1 MTRYAGFLG
10 IMLLVLASF
19 TPRDEP
25 QRDRQLEID
34 TTLVILRVFN
44 YGNVPVTVFVNP
56 VNEDR
61 RRISAIAP
69 LHEGFLAL
77 PSREI
82 RWLRTFWV
90 SVEASDGAR
99 PYRTGLIERNLT
111 KMTMVVVSVGEP
123 ADTVPGPA
131 AVPFRS

>member
-1 MTRYAGFLG
+1 MTRYAGLFG
-10 IMLLVLASF
+10 ILLLVLVSF

-44 YGNVPVTVFVNP
+44 YYNVPVTVFVNP

-61 RRISAIAP
+61 RRVSVIEP
-69 LHEGFLAL
+69 VHEGFLAL

-99 PYRTGLIERNLT
+99 PYRTGLIERNLI

-123 ADTVPGPA
+123 ADTLQAPPPVR
-131 AVPFRS
+131 FRS